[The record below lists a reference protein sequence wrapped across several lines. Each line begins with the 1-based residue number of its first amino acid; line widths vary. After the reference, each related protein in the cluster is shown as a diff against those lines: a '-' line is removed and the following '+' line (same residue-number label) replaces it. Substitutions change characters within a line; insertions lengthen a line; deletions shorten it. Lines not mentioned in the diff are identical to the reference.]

1 MPPRA
6 LRAPPQCNACTHV
19 LVLTPPPSSDPGMV
33 LSGMAG
39 GVAGPVLT
47 SWIMSLKWLVF
58 KRTKIGFWREVVKA
72 TETYVSPPL
81 DEYER
86 PGDVPIIKVNRI
98 VANPSTL
105 KTQLVRT
112 SMGWREGG
120 DTLLR
125 IT

>member
-1 MPPRA
+1 MQRMYPRA
-6 LRAPPQCNACTHV
+6 RAHPAP
-19 LVLTPPPSSDPGMV
+19 LVRPRYGMV

-105 KTQLVRT
+105 KTQLVR
-112 SMGWREGG
+112 MGWREDG
-120 DTLLR
+120 DTLRR

>member
-1 MPPRA
+1 MI
-6 LRAPPQCNACTHV
+6 
-19 LVLTPPPSSDPGMV
+19 

-105 KTQLVRT
+105 KTQLVSRRQAT
-112 SMGWREGG
+112 NSIRAIRLNKDSYLNGG
-120 DTLLR
+120 HQFYLFLFN
-125 IT
+125 